1 MAQER
6 REFEQRENKSRSR
19 GKSPTWVITLADL
32 SMLLF
37 AFFVLMQSFSA
48 TDAGRYS
55 AMADSLN
62 TAFKNAGGGLLNIN
76 EKRTGATIQQS
87 TNTSVESSATAAAKR
102 AYENLNTALRREM
115 ASGLVQVRLQENN
128 TAVVTFSDTAYFQ
141 PGSERIAAEMIPLL
155 ERVANVLM
163 ASPNTKVVVMGHTD
177 NGQIGGD
184 RFRSNWELSS
194 ARAAAVVTELLRLAP
209 IPANRIIAQS
219 VADTRPLASNATAE
233 GRAQNRRVEVQIVGE
248 DGATTTIE
256 LR

>member
-1 MAQER
+1 MTQQR
-6 REFEQRENKSRSR
+6 RAPETRENKSRAR

-48 TDAGRYS
+48 TDAGRYR
-55 AMADSLN
+55 AMADSMTN
-62 TAFKNAGGGLLNIN
+62 AFKDAGGGLLNIT
-76 EKRTGATIQQS
+76 EKGTGATIQPTTS
-87 TNTSVESSATAAAKR
+87 TSVETSATTAAKR
-102 AYENLNTALRREM
+102 AYENLNTALRREV
-115 ASGLVQVRLQENN
+115 SDGRVQVKLQDT
-128 TAVVTFSDTAYFQ
+128 TAVVSFSDTSYFL
-141 PGSERIAAEMIPLL
+141 PGSERIAPEMIPVL
-155 ERVANVLM
+155 ERVANVLL
-163 ASPNTKVVVMGHTD
+163 ASPNTKVIVMGHTD
-177 NGQIGGD
+177 NVQISTE

-209 IPANRIIAQS
+209 IPANRIIAQGM
-219 VADTRPLASNATAE
+219 ADTRPLASNATPE